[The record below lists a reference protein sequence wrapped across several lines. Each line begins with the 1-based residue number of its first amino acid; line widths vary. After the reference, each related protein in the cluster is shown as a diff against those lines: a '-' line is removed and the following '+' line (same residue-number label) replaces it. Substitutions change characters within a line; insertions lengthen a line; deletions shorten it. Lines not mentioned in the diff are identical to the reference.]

1 MLERGMAPHRAVAF
15 VTINAARVLGQ
26 EAELGSIEVGK
37 KADLAAFHIRDRH
50 AFVKAAWVDGRLKL
64 QLGLPAPETVAAVAP
79 LVAAE

>member
-1 MLERGMAPHRAVAF
+1 
-15 VTINAARVLGQ
+15 
-26 EAELGSIEVGK
+26 
-37 KADLAAFHIRDRH
+37 LAAFHIRDRH

>member
-1 MLERGMAPHRAVAF
+1 VAF